1 MAHPSIDTVRDAL
14 IAAPGAPFDL
24 SRRAT
29 RDEALFEDKK
39 DARASLEDDAA
50 AIDELQD
57 KLYAEGTRAL
67 LVVLQGMDCAGKSG
81 TIRKV
86 FALTSPLGMKIRA
99 FKAPTRHD
107 AARDF
112 LWRVHGDVPPKG
124 HIGIFDR
131 SHYEDVLVVKVREF
145 APPDVVEQRYDQ
157 INQFEK
163 LLTDTGTRVLKCM
176 LHVGHAEQG
185 ERLAERVTEA
195 HKHWKF
201 NPGDLEDRA
210 LWGDFQ
216 SAYETAITRCSTAHA
231 PWYIVPADS
240 RTRRNAMVARLVRGA
255 LEDMAPTWPQP
266 DPPLRLE
273 DYDFG

>member
-1 MAHPSIDTVRDAL
+1 MTHPSIKSVRERL
-14 IAAPGAPFDL
+14 IAEPGKSFDL
-24 SRRAT
+24 SNRPT
-29 RDEALFEDKK
+29 RDETLFEDKK
-39 DARASLEDDAA
+39 EARASLTQDAA

-57 KLYAEGTRAL
+57 KLYAEGERAL

-86 FALTSPLGMKIRA
+86 FALTSPLGIKIRA
-99 FKAPTRHD
+99 FKAPNKTE
-107 AARDF
+107 AARDY
-112 LWRVHGDVPPKG
+112 LWRVHNSVPPKG

-145 APPDVVEQRYDQ
+145 APKDVVEARYDQ

-176 LHVGHAEQG
+176 LHVGYEEQG
-185 ERLAERVTEA
+185 ERLAERITEP
-195 HKHWKF
+195 HKRWKF
-201 NPGDLEDRA
+201 NPGDLADRQ
-210 LWGDFQ
+210 LWPHFQ
-216 SAYETAITRCSTAHA
+216 GAYEAAVQRCSTAHA

-240 RTRRNAMVARLVRGA
+240 RTRRNAMIARLVRGA
-255 LEDMAPTWPQP
+255 LEEMAPDWPQP

-273 DYDFG
+273 DFNFE